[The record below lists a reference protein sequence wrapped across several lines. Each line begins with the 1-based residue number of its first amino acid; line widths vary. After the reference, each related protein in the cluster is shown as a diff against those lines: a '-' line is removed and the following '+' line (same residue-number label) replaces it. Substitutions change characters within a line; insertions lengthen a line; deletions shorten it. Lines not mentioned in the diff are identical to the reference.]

1 MRLVIYRI
9 ALSSQYLITLKK
21 THGLVLNLKQQRK
34 QRLCC
39 NAMLL
44 VVIRGIN
51 EIKNESHVK
60 KIYGQQINKHT
71 HTEHSISKVPATR
84 VVQHYTSC

>member
-9 ALSSQYLITLKK
+9 ALSLQYLITLKK

-44 VVIRGIN
+44 VVIRY
-51 EIKNESHVK
+51 K
-60 KIYGQQINKHT
+60 
-71 HTEHSISKVPATR
+71 
-84 VVQHYTSC
+84 